1 MNPTEWEK
9 VQELFDKVLDL
20 KKEDRIPFLKTQCKN
35 NEDLFNEV
43 VSLLEA
49 DENIHPI
56 LDKKASDII
65 NIEEKLNF
73 VGQQIG
79 SYKILKEI
87 ATGGMETVF
96 LTERSDGFFDQK
108 VALKIVKPGL
118 STIPIIRRFQH
129 ERQILANL
137 EHPNIA
143 RLLDGG
149 ETSLFYNGIRWWNS
163 YWWILWWTQID
174 NKWKTKFIY

>member
-1 MNPTEWEK
+1 
-9 VQELFDKVLDL
+9 
-20 KKEDRIPFLKTQCKN
+20 
-35 NEDLFNEV
+35 
-43 VSLLEA
+43 
-49 DENIHPI
+49 
-56 LDKKASDII
+56 
-65 NIEEKLNF
+65 
-73 VGQQIG
+73 
-79 SYKILKEI
+79 
-87 ATGGMETVF
+87 METVF

-149 ETSLFYNGIRWWNS
+149 ETSLFYNGIR
-163 YWWILWWTQID
+163 
-174 NKWKTKFIY
+174 